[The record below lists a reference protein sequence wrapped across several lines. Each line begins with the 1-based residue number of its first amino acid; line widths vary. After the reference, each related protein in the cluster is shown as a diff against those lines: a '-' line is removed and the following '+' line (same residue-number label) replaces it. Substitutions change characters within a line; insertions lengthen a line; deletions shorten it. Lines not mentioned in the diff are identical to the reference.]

1 MMSNVFVYP
10 FNISLCRVSTEKMII
25 PVDTDHF
32 QDLPEISL
40 TAHQREF
47 LQKNIQ
53 MFDTRLFVFKT
64 EGKICHRI
72 CLVSNN
78 SQDML
83 YSKIRR
89 ILLEDTSDEEL
100 DVSIGFIHLQEING
114 ELMQEK
120 IQKASE

>member
-1 MMSNVFVYP
+1 MYLCILSTLVFAE
-10 FNISLCRVSTEKMII
+10 SALKKMII

-53 MFDTRLFVFKT
+53 MFDTRLFDFKT
-64 EGKICHRI
+64 EGKMWHRI

-114 ELMQEK
+114 QLMQEK
-120 IQKASE
+120 IQKSI